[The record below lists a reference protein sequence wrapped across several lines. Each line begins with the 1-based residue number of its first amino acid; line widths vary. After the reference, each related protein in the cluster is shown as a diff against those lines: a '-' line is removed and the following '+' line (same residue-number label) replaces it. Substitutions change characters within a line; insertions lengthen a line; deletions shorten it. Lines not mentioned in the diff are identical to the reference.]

1 MKKVVFI
8 FLSRPV
14 TTIMFLISI
23 IIMGIKSFYNLP
35 IELIP
40 QIEYPRISVTTN
52 WSNVSPETVEAFLTS
67 PIESVLS
74 SVKGVNKISSQSLE
88 GFSRIDIEFNPET
101 NIDLARLEI
110 NEKLGSLIENLP
122 YGVSVPRLSPYIPKD
137 FRDLQ
142 GFLTYTL
149 SSHQSSN
156 EIRKY
161 ADNYLKAPLL
171 AIDGV
176 ANVEIRGGNQREVVI
191 NIDFNK
197 AKIYNV
203 SHNEIVSA
211 LSNAEQIIYAGTIKR
226 NDSEFSVKISNSI
239 SSAEILLNQPV
250 KIFGSTIIR
259 LKDIGFVTDD
269 FADPT
274 SYYRINGKEAVFIE
288 ISKEPGSNS
297 IKVADEVYR
306 KLDELKKNFPS
317 GYKLSKEIDF
327 SENIRNEINE
337 LNKSAILSFILIL
350 IVLFLFFRKLNYS
363 FIILTSIVFSI
374 LSTFLF
380 FYVFNLPLNMLTIAS
395 LIVGL
400 GIIVDNSIVV
410 VDFLDRNAHIL
421 DLKRIAVVTKN
432 IFFPI
437 FASSLTTIAVFTPL
451 VFLSGELKLYLEQF
465 SLAIVIEL
473 MSSLISS
480 FTITPVLFSKVVKK
494 ENDKNRK
501 ELNNPVNIKKNEFYN
516 SSSKINFFE
525 SIYSN
530 IINIIYKWRKLVA
543 IILILSI
550 GLPVW
555 LLPTRIEWPIISTF
569 YNAIFDTEN
578 FQSLRKYFN
587 YIFGGSSNLFFNHI
601 QRGEVFTFS
610 DTDYL
615 FISLKLPNGN
625 RIERINKLV
634 EDFESEI
641 LKYKDNIENLTAN
654 VYSEQNALIQITFLK
669 QRSNSTFPYL
679 LKNYLTAYAVGLG
692 GLEVAIYGFGPGFYS
707 GGGGATVSFVVEL
720 RGFNYQRLKDL
731 ADNFKQLISKNPRID
746 NVDIDRSFSGAYDE
760 DVHEISAIIDRDLL
774 VGSNFTIKEITD
786 AISKSSAGNLSYSTF
801 RLGKNEVNYTIKYDN
816 YKNIQQAE
824 LENYMI
830 NKAGIS
836 NIKIKDVV
844 KFKETKVLSAI
855 NRENQQYIRNVSFV
869 YKGPYKFG
877 NEFVKSSISQLK
889 LPAGYSVKEKI
900 YSFKFGAEEEIQI
913 WNIILVS
920 FVLVYMITSALFE
933 SLKYSFL
940 ILLTIPFSIIG
951 AIFLL
956 YLGDYVMD
964 RGAYSGMLLLIGLS
978 VNNSILLVDYL
989 NRNSYS
995 NNLQE
1000 IINLT
1005 YKRVRPIFSTT
1016 LTTIAAM
1023 VPLFISAQQS
1033 FWKSLS
1039 VSVVGGMLFSSFF
1052 ILLIIPILYYLMLL
1066 QKRI

>member
-1 MKKVVFI
+1 MKKFVLI

-14 TTIMFLISI
+14 TTIMFLILI
-23 IIMGIKSFYNLP
+23 IIMGIISYYNLP

-74 SVKGVNKISSQSLE
+74 SVKGVKKISSQSLE
-88 GFSRIDIEFNPET
+88 GISRIDIEFNPET
-101 NIDLARLEI
+101 NIYLARLEI
-110 NEKLGSLIENLP
+110 NEKLSSLIENLP
-122 YGVSVPRLSPYIPKD
+122 YGISVPRLSPYIPKE

-149 SSHQSSN
+149 SSNQSSN
-156 EIRKY
+156 EIRKF
-161 ADNYLKAPLL
+161 ADNYLKAPLQ

-176 ANVEIRGGNQREVVI
+176 ANVEIKGGYQREVVI

-203 SHNEIVSA
+203 SDNEIVSA
-211 LSNAEQIIYAGTIKR
+211 LSNAEQIVFAGTLKR
-226 NDSEFSVKISNSI
+226 NDSEFSVKIINPI
-239 SSAEILLNQPV
+239 SSTEILLNQPV
-250 KIFGSTIIR
+250 KILGSTIIR

-269 FADPT
+269 FAEPT

-297 IKVADEVYR
+297 IKVADAVYR
-306 KLDELKKNFPS
+306 KLDELKKIFPA
-317 GYKLSKEIDF
+317 GYKLSKEIDL

-350 IVLFLFFRKLNYS
+350 IVLFLFFKKFNYS
-363 FIILTSIVFSI
+363 LIILTSIAFSL
-374 LSTFLF
+374 LSTFLLF
-380 FYVFNLPLNMLTIAS
+380 FLFNLPLNILTIAS
-395 LIVGL
+395 LIVGF

-410 VDFLDRNAHIL
+410 VDSLDRNSNIF

-432 IFFPI
+432 TFYPI
-437 FASSLTTIAVFTPL
+437 FASSLTTIAVFIPII
-451 VFLSGELKLYLEQF
+451 FLSGELKLYLKQF

-473 MSSLISS
+473 MCSLIVS
-480 FTITPVLFSKVVKK
+480 FTITPVLFSKIVKK
-494 ENDKNRK
+494 ENNRNSK
-501 ELNNPVNIKKNEFYN
+501 ELNNHVNIEKKEFYYFF
-516 SSSKINFFE
+516 SKINFIE
-525 SIYSN
+525 SIYSK

-555 LLPTRIEWPIISTF
+555 LLPARIEWPVISTF
-569 YNAIFDTEN
+569 YNAVFDTEN

-587 YIFGGSSNLFFNHI
+587 YLLGGSLNLFLNHI
-601 QRGEVFTFS
+601 QRAEVFAFY

-615 FISLKLPNGN
+615 FISLRLPNGN

-634 EDFESEI
+634 VDFENEI
-641 LKYKDNIENLTAN
+641 LKYKDNIENLSAN
-654 VYSEQNALIQITFLK
+654 VFNEQNALIQITFPK
-669 QRSNSTFPYL
+669 RRSDSSFPYL
-679 LKNYLTAYAVGLG
+679 LKDYLTAYAVRLG
-692 GLEVAIYGFGPGFYS
+692 GLEVSIYGLGPGFYS
-707 GGGGATVSFVVEL
+707 SGVGATVSFAVEL

-731 ADNFKQLISKNPRID
+731 AENLKHIISKNPRIE
-746 NVDIDRSFSGAYDE
+746 NVDIDRSFSSFYDE
-760 DVHEISAIIDRDLL
+760 DVYEISAIIDRDLL
-774 VGSNFTIKEITD
+774 IGSNFTSKEIAD
-786 AISKSSAGNLSYSTF
+786 EISKSSAGNLNYSKF
-801 RLGKNEVNYTIKYDN
+801 KLGKYEVNYTIKYDN
-816 YKNIQQAE
+816 YKNTQQAE
-824 LENYMI
+824 LENYII
-830 NKAGIS
+830 NKVGIS

-844 KFKETKVLSAI
+844 KFNETKVLSAI
-855 NRENQQYIRNVSFV
+855 NRENQQYIRNVSFD

-889 LPAGYSVKEKI
+889 IPPGYSVKEKI
-900 YSFKFGAEEEIQI
+900 YSFNFGVEEEIQI
-913 WNIILVS
+913 WSIILVS
-920 FVLVYMITSALFE
+920 FVLIYMITSSLFE

-940 ILLTIPFSIIG
+940 IVLTIPFSIMG
-951 AIFLL
+951 TIFLF

-989 NRNSYS
+989 KRNSYS
-995 NNLQE
+995 KNLQE
-1000 IINLT
+1000 IINLSF
-1005 YKRVRPIFSTT
+1005 KRVRPIFSTT

-1023 VPLFISAQQS
+1023 VPLIISTEQS

-1039 VSVVGGMLFSSFF
+1039 MGVVSGLLFSSFF
-1052 ILLIIPILYYLMLL
+1052 VLLIIPILYYLIIFH
-1066 QKRI
+1066 KRL